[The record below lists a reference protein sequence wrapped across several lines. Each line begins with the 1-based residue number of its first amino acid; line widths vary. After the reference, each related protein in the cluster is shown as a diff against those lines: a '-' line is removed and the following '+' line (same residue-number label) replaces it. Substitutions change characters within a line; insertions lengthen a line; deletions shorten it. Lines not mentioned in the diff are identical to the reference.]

1 MSGIG
6 KQLRGSGLARI
17 VNKTIRSKRQKFD
30 DGGSVKPVEP
40 SSNTLDAYI
49 KQLQKQGMSPK
60 DIDRH
65 LEKMYPNDR
74 YPGNE

>member
-6 KQLRGSGLARI
+6 KQLRGSGLAQI
-17 VNKTIRSKRQKFD
+17 VNKTFKSKRKKFD
-30 DGGSVKPVEP
+30 DGGTVKPVEP